1 MSSEDAFKLFAV
13 TSAMNMLVV
22 KEWSRSA
29 KLDLDSIYYLINQEH
44 LTPVI
49 AFHAQQAIEKTLKG
63 RLEFKNVKAL
73 KTHKLQS
80 LFALAAIDLEI
91 DEDVLI
97 VLDDLYVDSRY
108 PGEFG
113 LLPEG
118 NPTTEDARQF
128 YGLAEYVFDRVCQQL
143 NFQDL

>member
-1 MSSEDAFKLFAV
+1 MS
-13 TSAMNMLVV
+13 MMIV
-22 KEWSRSA
+22 KEWMKSA
-29 KLDLDSIYYLINQEH
+29 KLDLDCIHCMINEEH

-63 RLEFKNVKAL
+63 WLEFKNVKTP

-80 LFALAAIDLEI
+80 LFALAALDLEI
-91 DEDVLI
+91 DEDLLI
-97 VLDDLYVDSRY
+97 VLDDLYIDSRY

-118 NPTTEDARQF
+118 NPTTEDAKQF
-128 YGLAEYVFDRVCQQL
+128 YVLAEYVFDKACQQL
-143 NFQDL
+143 NIQDL